1 MPQATAHITW
11 ERAGSVF
18 TDQRYSRGHEWNF
31 DGGISVP
38 ASASP
43 QVVRLPLSVAEA
55 VDPEEALAAAAASCH
70 MLWFLAL
77 AAQRGVVVDRYE
89 DHPVADMG
97 RNAQGRD
104 AITRIELR
112 PRIEFGGEAPTAD
125 TVTALHH
132 EAHVRCMIANSL
144 ACPVEVQQVSR

>member
-11 ERAGSVF
+11 QRSGAVF

-38 ASASP
+38 ASSSP
-43 QVVRLPLSVAEA
+43 HVVRLPLSVAEA
-55 VDPEEALAAAAASCH
+55 VDPEEAVAAAAASCH

-112 PRIEFGGEAPTAD
+112 PRIEFGGVTPDAD
-125 TVTALHH
+125 TVAALHH
-132 EAHVRCMIANSL
+132 EAHARCMIANSL
-144 ACPVEVQQVSR
+144 ACPVEVQQVSP